1 MRFIEKDVEPR
12 QLSPLNLA
20 FVGDCVYEML
30 VRETLVC
37 DANRPVNDL
46 HHESVKYVSAAA
58 QTEAFT
64 KIKDVLTEEETAQFK
79 RGRNAKTGHSPKS
92 ATDAQYHTAT
102 GVEALFGYLY
112 LSGKIDRIRE
122 LFDLIN
128 G

>member
-1 MRFIEKDVEPR
+1 MRFIDKEINPK

-46 HHESVKYVSAAA
+46 HRESVKYVSAKA
-58 QTEAFT
+58 QTEAFN

-79 RGRNAKTGHSPKS
+79 RGRNAKVGHSPKS
-92 ATDAQYHTAT
+92 ATDAEYHTAT

-112 LSGKIDRIRE
+112 LSGNLERIKE
-122 LFDLIN
+122 LFKIIN
-128 G
+128 A